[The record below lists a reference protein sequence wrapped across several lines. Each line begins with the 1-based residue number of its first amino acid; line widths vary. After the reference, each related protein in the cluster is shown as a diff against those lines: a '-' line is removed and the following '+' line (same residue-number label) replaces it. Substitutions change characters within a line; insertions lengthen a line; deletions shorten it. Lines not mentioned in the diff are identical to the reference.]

1 MKIPDQVQELP
12 LMEYQVLSK
21 AWQPTVQFSVS
32 PDTAAITIFIQDR
45 FSGINSLV
53 PPSMF
58 KTIDNSDLQL
68 QKIQVSYAGINKPTT
83 QWDSFFG
90 GGLNRLQQRYH
101 DSYRELGLDV
111 DALGCEEYQ
120 DYLQRGAFYHY
131 SFIRDVN
138 SRATE
143 VSVSTTF
150 NGLPGGPMSNFPND
164 GSALVYLIAHYRTA
178 ATLTT
183 SGGRV
188 VSASKLRGG

>member
-45 FSGINSLV
+45 FAGINSLV

-68 QKIQVSYAGINKPTT
+68 QKIQVLYAGINKPTT

-90 GGLNRLQQRYH
+90 TAQ
-101 DSYRELGLDV
+101 
-111 DALGCEEYQ
+111 
-120 DYLQRGAFYHY
+120 
-131 SFIRDVN
+131 
-138 SRATE
+138 TE
-143 VSVSTTF
+143 CNNAIMIHIASLAST
-150 NGLPGGPMSNFPND
+150 
-164 GSALVYLIAHYRTA
+164 
-178 ATLTT
+178 
-183 SGGRV
+183 
-188 VSASKLRGG
+188 